1 MKLAIFVLV
10 LFQSI
15 ISFSQCDNFEMTVT
29 STNPI
34 CPGYCDGSISV
45 NVSGANGS
53 IKGQITNSSGAI
65 ILAGAMGTSPN
76 NVCAG
81 WYYVYVTDDLGCE
94 LYDSVY
100 LESPAEME
108 AILNITL
115 PTSTT
120 ACDGIVEVDTV
131 LHHIGSYSN
140 LAFYWNPGGPDGV
153 GQTTLNGACYGNY
166 SLTVNNEVGCGMTM
180 EFSIGNLSSG
190 NLETVTKLEFY
201 PYPFQSELNFTSN
214 ESEILELIIYSL
226 DGKEILLKKIVDEN
240 KIDVSELATGNYIL
254 KVITE
259 SGVYSVQIF
268 KE

>member
-1 MKLAIFVLV
+1 MKFAFFFLI
-10 LFQSI
+10 LFHSI
-15 ISFSQCDNFEMTVT
+15 ISFTQCDSFEMIVT
-29 STNPI
+29 STNPL

-45 NVSGANGS
+45 NVSGGNGT
-53 IKGQITNSSGAI
+53 INGQITNSWGAI

-81 WYYVYVTDDLGCE
+81 WYYIYVTDDLGCE
-94 LYDSVY
+94 LNDSVY
-100 LESPAEME
+100 LESPTEME

-140 LAFYWNPGGPDGV
+140 LSFYWNPGGPDGV
-153 GQTTLNGACYGNY
+153 GQTTLNSVCYGDY

-190 NLETVTKLEFY
+190 YLGTDTKIEFY
-201 PYPFQSELNFTSN
+201 PNPVQNEINFSGV
-214 ESEILELIIYSL
+214 EIENAEIQIYSL
-226 DGKEILLKKIVDEN
+226 DGKEILRKKIADEN
-240 KIDVSELATGNYIL
+240 KIDVSELSSGSYIL

-259 SGVYSVQIF
+259 AGVHTVQIL